1 MSFSSDVK
9 EEVARVELPD
19 NCKKAQLSA
28 ILQLLASIGIT
39 SEGLN
44 LTMNISNGI
53 IAKRVAQDLNS
64 LYGIRTEI
72 SMSKQTKLEKR
83 NIYTLKANEKVKD
96 ILNDLDLWIERGL
109 LDHPRLMFLNSDE
122 MIKAYIA
129 GCFLASGSV
138 NSPTSTSYHLEIRA
152 NSEKHGDFLIKLF
165 EKFYIAAKM
174 TIRREQYIVY
184 VKAAEQIS
192 DVLRAMQANNAI
204 MEFEDVR
211 ISRDYYNSLKR
222 LENVTIAN
230 EQKVQAVADK
240 QVLTVQYLK
249 EHDLLKYLSKADREI
264 AELRLKHPEVSLSEL
279 ASLYL
284 MESGTAL
291 SKSGI
296 RHRFEKIVALAEKY
310 QAKENS
316 QNE

>member
-39 SEGLN
+39 SDGLN

-53 IAKRVAQDLNS
+53 IAKRIAQDLNY

-72 SMSKQTKLEKR
+72 AVSKQTKLEKR
-83 NIYTLKANEKVKD
+83 NVYTLKANEKVRD

-109 LDHPRLMFLNSDE
+109 LDHPRLMFLNNDD

-165 EKFYIAAKM
+165 EKFYITAKM
-174 TIRREQYIVY
+174 TVRREHYIVY

-230 EQKVQAVADK
+230 EQKIQAVADK
-240 QVLTVQYLK
+240 QVLTVKYLK
-249 EHDLLKYLSKADREI
+249 DNDLLKLLSKADKEI
-264 AELRLKHPEVSLSEL
+264 AELRLEHPEVSLSEL

-284 MESGTAL
+284 AKSGTVL

-296 RHRFEKIVALAEKY
+296 RHRFEKITALAEKY
-310 QAKENS
+310 QSKEID
-316 QNE
+316 